1 MNRHRLSLMFLLGA
15 LLLGLVAAPRLRAAA
30 PPIVIN
36 EILAG
41 NASVNLDPQF
51 TNFAPWVEL
60 YNAGSSAVSLA
71 GYHLSDDA
79 TNPAGY
85 TLPASASIPA
95 GGRLLLWYD
104 EMATGVHTSLSLD
117 MRGDTVALFMPDGT
131 LVDAVTYGSQLDGE
145 TLVDVS
151 YGRAGDGAGAWASF
165 DTPTPGAANSGGLA
179 TAARLA
185 RPAFSPPGG
194 VYAAGQSVTLT
205 AEPGAQIRYT
215 TDGRKPTAASPLYT
229 GPITVNTP
237 AVIRAR
243 AFAAGALSSRPATAS
258 YLIGV
263 DSDLAVVSLATDPA
277 NLFDPQIGIYVVG
290 KNGAKGRC
298 GPVANWN
305 RAWERPVSLEL
316 WEPGGAFA
324 FQQDVGFEIQGDCT
338 RAMPQKSLEIK
349 ARRRYGDN
357 DIDYAVF
364 PGNPLDEYERL
375 VLRGGGNHNAYLSMF
390 REPMVHRLHEQTMA
404 LDQQQ
409 YRPTAVFINGV
420 YWGIHNLRDKAD
432 EALIEQNY
440 GLDADDEFDM
450 LRVEGNKTEQ
460 DAGSPAA
467 WNAFLA
473 TLNKDLTV
481 PANYNAVVAQMDVD
495 EFMDFFIA
503 HTYSGNLRGGE
514 FRFWRATAPG
524 SVWRW
529 VLADLDNS
537 FQKGQIKQDS
547 LRVALQGNDVSIQPL
562 KRMLANVNFR
572 NAFAQRAAS
581 HLNITYAPAR
591 VTGLINAMRDEI
603 AGEMPAH
610 IARWKK
616 PRTMTAWEAEVTTMR
631 NFANQRPDN
640 MRNHLN
646 TYLGSPGLA
655 NLTVAISGGGTV
667 AVAGVE
673 PLAFPFTGAYYRNIP
688 LTLAAVPAFG
698 YRFVAWQE
706 TGETNAAISLTLSAA
721 TTRTAVFEP
730 VPPPQ
735 LVINEIHYNPAD
747 AQGADEVYE
756 FIEIVNTG
764 AEAVDLEGFGLA
776 DGISH
781 TFGAGQSIAAGEI
794 IVVAKTAATYAA
806 LPGVQVFQW
815 TSGDLSNGGETLTLK
830 DASGNV
836 IDQVAYDDDGAA
848 VPPWPTTPDGGG
860 PSLSLLAPGNDN
872 SVATTWAASAADGG
886 TPGAVN
892 FPP

>member
-1 MNRHRLSLMFLLGA
+1 MNRHRPSFVLLLGA
-15 LLLGLVAAPRLRAAA
+15 LLLALVAAPRLRADT

-36 EILAG
+36 EVLAG
-41 NASVNLDPQF
+41 NASTNLDPQF
-51 TNFAPWVEL
+51 TNYAPWVEL
-60 YNAGSSAVSLA
+60 YNAGPLAVSLA
-71 GYHLSDDA
+71 GYTLSDDA
-79 TNPAGY
+79 GNPAGY
-85 TLPASASIPA
+85 ALPAGTTIAA

-104 EMATGVHTSLSLD
+104 EEATGTHTSLSLD
-117 MRGDTVALFMPDGT
+117 MRGDTIALFMPNGT
-131 LVDAVTYGSQLDGE
+131 LVDSLTYDSQMDGE
-145 TLVDVS
+145 TLVDVA
-151 YGRAGDGAGAWASF
+151 YGRTSDGAGTWANF
-165 DTPTPGAANSGGLA
+165 DTPTPGAANSGGLVA
-179 TAARLA
+179 AARLA
-185 RPAFSPPGG
+185 RPVFSPPGG
-194 VYAAGQSVTLT
+194 VYAGGQSVTLA
-205 AEPGAQIRYT
+205 AEAGAQIRYT
-215 TDGRKPTAASPLYT
+215 TDGRQPTATSPLYT
-229 GPITVNTP
+229 SPIAVNAPT
-237 AVIRAR
+237 VIRAR
-243 AFAAGALSSRPATAS
+243 AFAAGSLSSRPATAS

-263 DSDLAVVSLATDPA
+263 DTDLAVVSLVTDPA
-277 NLFDPQIGIYVVG
+277 HMFDPQIGIYVVG
-290 KNGAKGRC
+290 KHGAKGRC
-298 GPVANWN
+298 GPKANWN
-305 RAWERPVSLEL
+305 QSWERPVSLEL

-349 ARRRYGDN
+349 ARRSYGDN
-357 DIDYAVF
+357 DIDYPVF
-364 PGNPLDEYERL
+364 PGNPLDEYKRL

-390 REPMVHRLHEQTMA
+390 REPMVHELHWQTMD

-409 YRPTAVFINGV
+409 YRPAATFINGV
-420 YWGIHNLRDKAD
+420 YWGIYNLRDKAD
-432 EALIEQNY
+432 ESLVEQNY

-450 LRVEGNKTEQ
+450 MRAEMNKVEQ
-460 DAGSPAA
+460 DAGNPAA
-467 WNAFLA
+467 WNAFMA
-473 TLNKDLTV
+473 DLNRDLTV
-481 PANYNAVVAQMDVD
+481 PANYAAVVAQMDVD
-495 EFMDFFIA
+495 EFIDYFIA
-503 HTYSGNLRGGE
+503 HTYSANLRGGE
-514 FRFWRATAPG
+514 FRYWRAYDPG

-529 VLADLDNS
+529 VFADLDNT

-547 LRVALQGNDVSIQPL
+547 LKVALNRNDVAIQPL
-562 KRMLANVNFR
+562 KRMLTNVSFR
-572 NAFAQRAAS
+572 NAFVQRAAS

-591 VTGLINAMRDEI
+591 VVGLINAMHDEI
-603 AGEMPAH
+603 AGEMPDH

-631 NFANQRPDN
+631 NFANQRPEI

-646 TYLGSPGLA
+646 AYAGSPGLA

-673 PLAFPFTGAYYRNIP
+673 PLAYPFTGAYYRAIP

-706 TGETNAAISLTLSAA
+706 TGETNPAISLTLSAA
-721 TTRTAVFEP
+721 TTRTAVFEA

-747 AQGADEVYE
+747 AQGADETYE

-764 AEAVDLEGFGLA
+764 AGAVDLEGFVLA

-794 IVVAKTAATYAA
+794 VVVAKTAATYAA
-806 LPGVQVFQW
+806 LPGVQVWQW

-836 IDQVAYDDDGAA
+836 IDQVTYDDDGAA

-860 PSLSLLAPGNDN
+860 PSLSLLTTSSNN
-872 SVATTWAASAADGG
+872 NVASSWAASTQNGG

-892 FPP
+892 FP

>member
-1 MNRHRLSLMFLLGA
+1 MNRHRLSFVLLLGA
-15 LLLGLVAAPRLRAAA
+15 LLLGLVVAPRLRAAA

-36 EILAG
+36 EVLAG
-41 NASVNLDPQF
+41 NATTNLDPQF
-51 TNFAPWVEL
+51 TNYAPWVEL

-71 GYHLSDDA
+71 GYKLSNDA
-79 TNPAGY
+79 GNPAGY
-85 TLPASASIPA
+85 ALPAGTSIAA

-104 EMATGVHTSLSLD
+104 EMATGTHTSLSLD
-117 MRGDTVALFMPDGT
+117 MRGDTIALFMPDGT
-131 LVDAVTYGSQLDGE
+131 LVDTLTYGTLLNGE
-145 TLVDVS
+145 TLVDVA
-151 YGRAGDGAGAWASF
+151 YGRTSDGAGTWAYF
-165 DTPTPGAANSGGLA
+165 DAPTPGAANSGGLA
-179 TAARLA
+179 AADRLA
-185 RPAFSPPGG
+185 RPTFSPPGG
-194 VYAAGQSVTLT
+194 VYAAGQNVTIT
-205 AEPGAQIRYT
+205 AAPGADIRYT
-215 TDGRKPTAASPLYT
+215 TDGRRPTAASPLYT
-229 GPITVNTP
+229 GPIAVNAPT
-237 AVIRAR
+237 VIRAR
-243 AFAAGALSSRPATAS
+243 AFAAGTLSSRPATAS

-263 DSDLAVVSLATDPA
+263 DSDLAVVSLVTDPA
-277 NLFDPQIGIYVVG
+277 HLFDPQIGIYVVG

-298 GPVANWN
+298 GPKANYN
-305 RAWERPVSLEL
+305 QPWERPVSLEL
-316 WEPGGAFA
+316 WEPGGALA

-349 ARRRYGDN
+349 TRRRYGDN

-390 REPMVHRLHEQTMA
+390 REPMVHALNEQTMN

-409 YRPTAVFINGV
+409 YRPTAVFINGA

-450 LRVEGNKTEQ
+450 MRAELNHVEQ
-460 DAGSPAA
+460 DAGNPAA
-467 WNAFLA
+467 WNAFMA
-473 TLNKDLTV
+473 DLNRDLTI
-481 PANYNAVVAQMDVD
+481 PANYNDMLAQMDVD

-503 HTYSGNLRGGE
+503 HTYSSNLRGGE
-514 FRFWRATAPG
+514 FRFWRAYDPG
-524 SVWRW
+524 SIWRW
-529 VLADLDNS
+529 VFADLDNT

-547 LRVALQGNDVSIQPL
+547 LKSALKQNVTAIQPL
-562 KRMLANVNFR
+562 KRMLTNIDFR
-572 NAFAQRAAS
+572 NAFVQRAAS

-591 VTGLINAMRDEI
+591 VVGIINAMHDEI
-603 AGEMPAH
+603 APEMPAH

-616 PRTMTAWEAEVTTMR
+616 PASMAVWETEVTNMR
-631 NFANQRPDN
+631 NFANQRPGN

-646 TYLGSPGLA
+646 AYIGSPGTA

-673 PLAFPFTGAYYRNIP
+673 PLAYPFTGPYFRAIP

-698 YRFVAWQE
+698 YRFVQWQE
-706 TGETNAAISLTLSAA
+706 TGETNPAISLTLSAT

-747 AQGADEVYE
+747 AQGADDVYE

-764 AEAVDLEGFGLA
+764 AEAVDLEGFQLA

-815 TSGDLSNGGETLTLK
+815 TSGDLSNGGETLTIR
-830 DASGNV
+830 DASANV

-860 PSLSLLAPGNDN
+860 PSLSLLSPAGNN
-872 SVATTWAASAADGG
+872 NVATSWAASTQNGG

-892 FPP
+892 FP